1 MKNFIN
7 KIVTVNYQLSA
18 RCRKEYYGVSVLNTI
33 KKPLFLPMTLQLR
46 VYVPPHPL
54 IKHWLAV
61 ARDAGTPSVL
71 FRSAMTELG
80 RWLTYEAARD
90 WLPTQETTVQSP
102 LDTCLATVIDP
113 QIPVAVVP
121 ILRAGL
127 GLLEGAQTLLPL
139 ASIYHLG
146 LARDEETLQPH
157 CYLNKLPEKF
167 DPQTRVLIT
176 DPMLATGGSI
186 MAAMAELTQRG
197 ADPSL
202 TRIVCVVAAAPALQK
217 LSAAY
222 PGLII
227 YTATID
233 EKLNNKGYI
242 VPGLGDA
249 GDRIFGT

>member
-1 MKNFIN
+1 M
-7 KIVTVNYQLSA
+7 A
-18 RCRKEYYGVSVLNTI
+18 
-33 KKPLFLPMTLQLR
+33 PQLR

-61 ARDAGTPSVL
+61 ARDAATPSVL
-71 FRSAMTELG
+71 FRSAITELG
-80 RWLTYEAARD
+80 RWLTYEAARE
-90 WLPTQETTVQSP
+90 WLPTLETVVQSP
-102 LDTCLATVIDP
+102 LDSCPATLINPEV
-113 QIPVAVVP
+113 PVAVVP

-127 GLLEGAQTLLPL
+127 GLLEGAQSLLPL

-146 LARDEETLQPH
+146 IVRNEATLEPS

-186 MAAMAELTQRG
+186 MLAMAELTQRG
-197 ADPSL
+197 IDPAL
-202 TRIVCVVAAAPALQK
+202 TRIVSVVAAPPALQK

-222 PGLII
+222 PGLNV
-227 YTATID
+227 YTAMID
-233 EKLNNKGYI
+233 EVVNDRGYI

>member
-1 MKNFIN
+1 
-7 KIVTVNYQLSA
+7 
-18 RCRKEYYGVSVLNTI
+18 
-33 KKPLFLPMTLQLR
+33 MTLQLR
-46 VYVPPHPL
+46 IYVPPHPL

-61 ARDAGTPSVL
+61 ARDAATPSVL

-80 RWLTYEAARD
+80 RWLTYEAARE
-90 WLPTQETTVQSP
+90 WLPTQETTVESP
-102 LDTCLATVIDP
+102 LASCPATLIDP
-113 QIPVAVVP
+113 EMPIAVVP

-146 LARDEETLQPH
+146 LVRNEETLQPE
-157 CYLNKLPEKF
+157 CYLNRLPEKF

-176 DPMLATGGSI
+176 DPMLATGGSM

-197 ADPSL
+197 VDPTL
-202 TRIVCVVAAAPALQK
+202 TRIVCVVAAPPALQK

-233 EKLNNKGYI
+233 ETVNNQGYI

>member
-1 MKNFIN
+1 
-7 KIVTVNYQLSA
+7 
-18 RCRKEYYGVSVLNTI
+18 
-33 KKPLFLPMTLQLR
+33 MTLQLR
-46 VYVPPHPL
+46 IYVPPHPL

-61 ARDAGTPSVL
+61 ARDAATPSVL

-80 RWLTYEAARD
+80 RWLTYEAARE
-90 WLPTQETTVQSP
+90 WLPTLETTVESP
-102 LDTCLATVIDP
+102 LASCPATLIDP
-113 QIPVAVVP
+113 EMPIAVVP

-146 LARDEETLQPH
+146 LVRNEETLQPS

-176 DPMLATGGSI
+176 DPMLATGGSM
-186 MAAMAELTQRG
+186 MAAMAELTRRG
-197 ADPSL
+197 VDPAL
-202 TRIVCVVAAAPALQK
+202 TRIVCVVAAPPALQQ

-233 EKLNNKGYI
+233 ETVNDQGYI

-249 GDRIFGT
+249 GDRTFGT

>member
-1 MKNFIN
+1 
-7 KIVTVNYQLSA
+7 
-18 RCRKEYYGVSVLNTI
+18 
-33 KKPLFLPMTLQLR
+33 MTLQLR

-61 ARDAGTPSVL
+61 ARDAATPSVL

-80 RWLTYEAARD
+80 RWLTYEAARE
-90 WLPTQETTVQSP
+90 WLPTQDTTVQSP
-102 LDTCLATVIDP
+102 LGICPATYIDP
-113 QIPVAVVP
+113 EIPMAVVP

-146 LARDEETLQPH
+146 LVRDETTLQPS
-157 CYLNKLPEKF
+157 CYLNKLPDKF
-167 DPQTRVLIT
+167 HPQTRVLIT

-186 MAAMAELTQRG
+186 IKAMEELTQRG
-197 ADPSL
+197 VDPSL
-202 TRIVCVVAAAPALQK
+202 TRIVSVVAAPPALQK
-217 LSAAY
+217 LGTAY

-233 EKLNNKGYI
+233 EQVNDRGFI
-242 VPGLGDA
+242 IPGLGDA
-249 GDRIFGT
+249 GDRTFGT

>member
-1 MKNFIN
+1 
-7 KIVTVNYQLSA
+7 
-18 RCRKEYYGVSVLNTI
+18 
-33 KKPLFLPMTLQLR
+33 MTLQLR

-80 RWLTYEAARD
+80 RWLTYEAARE

-102 LDTCLATVIDP
+102 LDSCPATLIDP
-113 QIPVAVVP
+113 TVPVAVVP

-127 GLLEGAQTLLPL
+127 GLLEGAQTVLPL

-146 LARDEETLQPH
+146 LVRNEETLQPQ
-157 CYLNKLPEKF
+157 CYLNKLPQKF
-167 DPQTRVLIT
+167 QPQTRVLVT
-176 DPMLATGGSI
+176 DPMLATGGSM

-197 ADPSL
+197 ADPTL
-202 TRIVCVVAAAPALQK
+202 IRIISVVAAPPALQK
-217 LSAAY
+217 LNDAY
-222 PGLII
+222 PGLIV

-233 EKLNNKGYI
+233 QMVNDRGFI

>member
-1 MKNFIN
+1 
-7 KIVTVNYQLSA
+7 
-18 RCRKEYYGVSVLNTI
+18 
-33 KKPLFLPMTLQLR
+33 MTLQLR

-90 WLPTQETTVQSP
+90 WLPTQETMVQTP
-102 LDTCLATVIDP
+102 LDTCPATVIDP

-146 LARDEETLQPH
+146 LARDEETLQPN

-186 MAAMAELTQRG
+186 MATMAELTQRG

-202 TRIVCVVAAAPALQK
+202 TRIVCVVAAPPALKK
-217 LSAAY
+217 LSEAY
-222 PGLII
+222 PGLIV

-233 EKLNNKGYI
+233 EKLDSKGFI

-249 GDRIFGT
+249 GDRTFGT

>member
-1 MKNFIN
+1 
-7 KIVTVNYQLSA
+7 
-18 RCRKEYYGVSVLNTI
+18 
-33 KKPLFLPMTLQLR
+33 MTLQLR
-46 VYVPPHPL
+46 VYVPSHPL

-61 ARDAGTPSVL
+61 ARDAATPSVL
-71 FRSAMTELG
+71 FRSAITELG
-80 RWLTYEAARD
+80 RWLTYEAARE

-102 LDTCLATVIDP
+102 MDSCAATLIDP
-113 QIPVAVVP
+113 RVPVAVVP

-146 LARDEETLQPH
+146 LERDEKTLQPV
-157 CYLNKLPEKF
+157 CYLNKLPEKL

-186 MAAMAELTQRG
+186 MTAMAELTQRG
-197 ADPSL
+197 VDPTN
-202 TRIVCVVAAAPALQK
+202 TRIVCVVAAPPALQQ

-222 PGLII
+222 PGLIV
-227 YTATID
+227 YSAAID
-233 EKLNNKGYI
+233 ERVNAQGFI

>member
-1 MKNFIN
+1 
-7 KIVTVNYQLSA
+7 
-18 RCRKEYYGVSVLNTI
+18 
-33 KKPLFLPMTLQLR
+33 MTLQLR

-61 ARDAGTPSVL
+61 ARDAATPSVL

-80 RWLTYEAARD
+80 RWLTYEAARE
-90 WLPTQETTVQSP
+90 WLPTQDTTVQSP
-102 LDTCLATVIDP
+102 LGICPATYIDP
-113 QIPVAVVP
+113 EVPMAVVP

-146 LARDEETLQPH
+146 LVRDETTLQPS

-167 DPQTRVLIT
+167 HPQTRVLIT
-176 DPMLATGGSI
+176 DPMLATGVSI
-186 MAAMAELTQRG
+186 IKAMEELTQRG
-197 ADPSL
+197 VDPAL
-202 TRIVCVVAAAPALQK
+202 TRIISVVAAPPALQK
-217 LSAAY
+217 LGAAY

-233 EKLNNKGYI
+233 EQVNERGFI

-249 GDRIFGT
+249 GDRTFGT